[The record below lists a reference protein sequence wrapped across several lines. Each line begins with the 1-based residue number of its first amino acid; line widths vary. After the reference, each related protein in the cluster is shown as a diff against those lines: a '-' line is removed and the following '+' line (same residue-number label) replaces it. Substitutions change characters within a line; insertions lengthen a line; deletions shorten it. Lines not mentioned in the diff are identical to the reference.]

1 MASIRQ
7 PAVAGTFYSAEAAE
21 LETMVTAHLD
31 SPLAWD
37 IDAKAL
43 VVPHAGHAYSGAIA
57 GAAYGSVRHM
67 AERITRVVLLGPA
80 HRVSFKG
87 LAVPSADAH
96 ATPLGEIAVDWQ
108 SVAKALAL
116 PQVQISDAAFENEHS
131 LEVHLPFLQRALGE
145 FSLVPLLVGDAK
157 PDAVEQ
163 VLRKL
168 WGGPET
174 LIVISTDLSH
184 FHAYDAAQKL
194 DAGATRAIET
204 FNVEGL
210 SGELACGFRPLA
222 GLLRA
227 ARRLDLRP
235 TTLDV
240 RNSGD
245 TAGDKSRVVGYG
257 SYAFEYSGA
266 ARTPG
271 KFREPLLDIAQQS
284 IRHGIVN
291 GKCPNV
297 EVLSFPHPM
306 RTHRRT
312 FVSVHTGGKLRGCV
326 GSLAP
331 NNPLIADVVQN
342 AYRAA
347 FEDKRFK
354 PLAEE
359 DLTETDIS
367 VSVLSTP
374 RPITFKGEAD
384 LVAQIQPDTDGLILQ
399 DGDKRGIFLPVVWE
413 QIAAPGEFLRN
424 LKRKA
429 GLPLDHWSDGI
440 KVWRYTTESFGA
452 KFKPA
457 DAAAPDGTAL
467 A

>member
-1 MASIRQ
+1 MA
-7 PAVAGTFYSAEAAE
+7 
-21 LETMVTAHLD
+21 
-31 SPLAWD
+31 
-37 IDAKAL
+37 
-43 VVPHAGHAYSGAIA
+43 
-57 GAAYGSVRHM
+57 
-67 AERITRVVLLGPA
+67 
-80 HRVSFKG
+80 FKG
-87 LAVPSADAH
+87 FAVPSADFH
-96 ATPLGEIAVDWQ
+96 ATPLGEIPVDWQ
-108 SVAKALAL
+108 GVAQALAL
-116 PQVQISDAAFENEHS
+116 PQVHISDAAFENEHS
-131 LEVHLPFLQRALGE
+131 LEVHLPFLQRALGD
-145 FSLVPLLVGDAK
+145 FTLVPLLVGDAK
-157 PDAVEQ
+157 PEGVEQ

-184 FHAYDAAQKL
+184 FHDYDAAQKL
-194 DAGATRAIET
+194 DANATRAIET

-210 SGELACGFRPLA
+210 SGDLACGFRPLS

-227 ARRLDLRP
+227 AQRLDLRP

-257 SYAFEYSGA
+257 SYAFEYSGT
-266 ARTPG
+266 ARMPQ

-284 IRHGIVN
+284 IRHGIKTGN
-291 GKCPNV
+291 CPNV

-312 FVSVHTGGKLRGCV
+312 FVSVHTDGKLRGCV

-347 FEDKRFK
+347 FEDMRFK
-354 PLAEE
+354 PLTEG
-359 DLTETDIS
+359 DLAQTDIS

-374 RPITFKGEAD
+374 RVMNFRDEAD
-384 LVAQIQPDTDGLILQ
+384 LVAQIQPDTDGLILR

-413 QIAAPGEFLRN
+413 QISAPKEFLRH
-424 LKRKA
+424 LKKKA
-429 GLPLDHWSDGI
+429 GLPLDH
-440 KVWRYTTESFGA
+440 
-452 KFKPA
+452 
-457 DAAAPDGTAL
+457 
-467 A
+467 

>member
-1 MASIRQ
+1 MASVRQ
-7 PAVAGTFYSAEAAE
+7 PAVAGAFYSAEAGE
-21 LETMVTAHLD
+21 LDESITAHLE

-43 VVPHAGHAYSGAIA
+43 VAPHAGHVYSGAIA
-57 GAAYGSVRHM
+57 GAAYGSVRHL

-80 HRVSFKG
+80 HRVAFKG
-87 LAVPSADAH
+87 IAVPSADAH
-96 ATPLGEIAVDWQ
+96 ATPLGDIPVDWDWL
-108 SVAKALAL
+108 ARALTL
-116 PQVQISDAAFENEHS
+116 PQVQIADAAFENEHS
-131 LEVHLPFLQRALGE
+131 LEVHLPFLQRTLGE

-157 PDAVEQ
+157 AEGVEQ
-163 VLRKL
+163 VLQKL

-184 FHAYDAAQKL
+184 FHDYDAAQKL
-194 DAGATRAIET
+194 DAGATKAIET
-204 FNVEGL
+204 FHVEGL
-210 SGELACGFRPLA
+210 SGELACGFRPLS

-245 TAGDKSRVVGYG
+245 TAGDRNRVVGYG

-266 ARTPG
+266 ARTPE
-271 KFREPLLDIAQQS
+271 KYREPLLDIAQQA
-284 IRHGIVN
+284 IRHGIKT
-291 GKCPNV
+291 GGCPNV
-297 EVLSFPHPM
+297 EVKGFPHPM

-354 PLAEE
+354 PLTEE

-374 RPITFKGEAD
+374 RAMNFRDEAD

-399 DGDKRGIFLPVVWE
+399 DGQKRGIFLPVVWE
-413 QIAAPGEFLRN
+413 QIATPRDFLRH
-424 LKRKA
+424 LKNKA
-429 GLPLDHWSDGI
+429 GLPLDHWSDGL

-452 KFKPA
+452 KFGPA
-457 DAAAPDGTAL
+457 PDAAQPN
-467 A
+467 

>member
-1 MASIRQ
+1 MASVRQ
-7 PAVAGTFYSAEAAE
+7 PAVAGTFYSVDAAE
-21 LETMVTAHLD
+21 LDSTVTAHLD

-37 IDAKAL
+37 IAAKAL
-43 VVPHAGHAYSGAIA
+43 VVPHAGHVYSGAIA
-57 GAAYGSVRHM
+57 GTAYASVRHL
-67 AERITRVVLLGPA
+67 AADIERVVLLGPA
-80 HRVSFKG
+80 HRMAFKG
-87 LAVPSADAH
+87 IAVPSADAH
-96 ATPLGEIAVDWQ
+96 ATPLGHIPVDWQ
-108 SVAKALAL
+108 GVASALAL
-116 PQVQISDAAFENEHS
+116 PQVHINDAAFENEHS

-145 FSLVPLLVGDAK
+145 FALVPLLVGDAR
-157 PDAVEQ
+157 PEGVEQ

-184 FHAYDAAQKL
+184 FHDYEAAQKL
-194 DAGATRAIET
+194 DADATRAIET

-210 SGELACGFRPLA
+210 SGELACGFRPLS

-227 ARRLDLRP
+227 AQRLDLRP

-266 ARTPG
+266 ARTPE
-271 KFREPLLDIAQQS
+271 KYREPLLNIAQQS
-284 IRHGIVN
+284 IRHGIKT
-291 GKCPNV
+291 GACPNV

-354 PLAEE
+354 PLTES
-359 DLTETDIS
+359 DLADTDIS

-374 RPITFKGEAD
+374 RAMTFRNEAD
-384 LVAQIQPDTDGLILQ
+384 LVAQLQPDTDGLILQ
-399 DGDKRGIFLPVVWE
+399 DGKKRGIFLPIVWE
-413 QIAAPGEFLRN
+413 QISEPHEFLRH
-424 LKRKA
+424 LKNKA

-440 KVWRYTTESFGA
+440 KVWRYTTESFGD
-452 KFKPA
+452 KFAPA
-457 DAAAPDGTAL
+457 TEA
-467 A
+467 

>member
-1 MASIRQ
+1 MASVRQ
-7 PAVAGTFYSAEAAE
+7 PAVAGTFYPADADE
-21 LETMVTAHLD
+21 LEKSVAANLN

-43 VVPHAGHAYSGAIA
+43 VVPHAGHVYSGAIA
-57 GAAYGSVRHM
+57 GSAYASVRHL
-67 AERITRVVLLGPA
+67 ADRITRVVLLGPA
-80 HRVSFKG
+80 HRVAFKG
-87 LAVPSADAH
+87 IAVPSADAH
-96 ATPLGEIAVDWQ
+96 ATPLGDIPVDWQ
-108 SVAKALAL
+108 GVAEALAL
-116 PQVQISDAAFENEHS
+116 PQVQLSDAAFEGEHS

-145 FSLVPLLVGDAK
+145 FSLVPLLVGDAQ
-157 PDAVEQ
+157 PEGVEQ

-184 FHAYDAAQKL
+184 FHEYDAAQKL
-194 DAGATRAIET
+194 DASASRAIET

-210 SGELACGFRPLA
+210 SGELACGFRPLS

-227 ARRLDLRP
+227 AQRLDLRP

-257 SYAFEYSGA
+257 SYAFEYSGT
-266 ARTPG
+266 ARVPA
-271 KFREPLLDIAQQS
+271 KFRDPLIDIAQQS
-284 IRHGIVN
+284 IRHGIQN
-291 GKCPNV
+291 GNCPNV
-297 EVLSFPHPM
+297 DVLGFPYPL
-306 RTHRRT
+306 RTLRRT

-326 GSLAP
+326 GSLVA
-331 NNPLIADVVQN
+331 NSPLIADVVQN

-354 PLAEE
+354 PLSEE
-359 DLTETDIS
+359 DLAETDIS
-367 VSVLSTP
+367 VSILSTP
-374 RPITFKGEAD
+374 RPMTFRDEAD

-399 DGDKRGIFLPVVWE
+399 DGQKRGIFLPVVWE
-413 QIAAPGEFLRN
+413 QIAAPGDFLRH
-424 LKRKA
+424 LKNKA
-429 GLPLDHWSDGI
+429 GLPLDHWSDGL

-452 KFKPA
+452 KFTPA
-457 DAAAPDGTAL
+457 PVSAAAD
-467 A
+467 

>member
-1 MASIRQ
+1 MASVRQ
-7 PAVAGTFYSAEAAE
+7 PAVAGTFYPADADE
-21 LETMVTAHLD
+21 LEKSVAANLN

-43 VVPHAGHAYSGAIA
+43 VVPHAGHVYSGAIA
-57 GAAYGSVRHM
+57 GSAYASVRHL
-67 AERITRVVLLGPA
+67 ADRITRLVLLGPA
-80 HRVSFKG
+80 HRVAFKG
-87 LAVPSADAH
+87 IAVPSADAH
-96 ATPLGEIAVDWQ
+96 ATPLGDIPVDWQ
-108 SVAKALAL
+108 GVAEALAL
-116 PQVQISDAAFENEHS
+116 PQVQLSDAAFEGEHS

-145 FSLVPLLVGDAK
+145 FSLVPLLVGDAQ
-157 PDAVEQ
+157 PEGVEQ

-184 FHAYDAAQKL
+184 FHEYDAAQKL
-194 DAGATRAIET
+194 DASASRAIET

-210 SGELACGFRPLA
+210 SGELACGFRPLS

-227 ARRLDLRP
+227 AQRLDLRP

-257 SYAFEYSGA
+257 SYAFEYSGT
-266 ARTPG
+266 ARVPA
-271 KFREPLLDIAQQS
+271 KFRDPLIDIAQQS
-284 IRHGIVN
+284 IRHGIQN
-291 GKCPNV
+291 GNCPNV
-297 EVLSFPHPM
+297 DVLGFPHPL
-306 RTHRRT
+306 RTLRRT

-326 GSLAP
+326 GSLVA
-331 NNPLIADVVQN
+331 NSPLIADVVQN

-354 PLAEE
+354 PLSEE
-359 DLTETDIS
+359 DLAETDIS
-367 VSVLSTP
+367 VSILSTP
-374 RPITFKGEAD
+374 RPMTFRDEAD

-399 DGDKRGIFLPVVWE
+399 DGQKRGIFLPVVWE
-413 QIAAPGEFLRN
+413 QIAAPGDFLRH
-424 LKRKA
+424 LKNKA
-429 GLPLDHWSDGI
+429 GLPLDHWSDGL

-452 KFKPA
+452 KFTPA
-457 DAAAPDGTAL
+457 PVSAAAV
-467 A
+467 

>member
-1 MASIRQ
+1 MASVRQ
-7 PAVAGTFYSAEAAE
+7 PAVAGTFYSADASE
-21 LETMVTAHLD
+21 LDNTVAAHLD

-37 IDAKAL
+37 IAAKAL
-43 VVPHAGHAYSGAIA
+43 VVPHAGHVYSGAIA
-57 GAAYGSVRHM
+57 GTAYASVRHLA
-67 AERITRVVLLGPA
+67 AEIKRVVLLGPA
-80 HRVSFKG
+80 HRVAFKG
-87 LAVPSADAH
+87 IAVPSADAH
-96 ATPLGEIAVDWQ
+96 ATPLGDIPVDWQ
-108 SVAKALAL
+108 GVAGALAL
-116 PQVQISDAAFENEHS
+116 PQIHINDATFENEHS
-131 LEVHLPFLQRALGE
+131 LEVNLPFLQLALGE
-145 FSLVPLLVGDAK
+145 FALVPLLVGDAR
-157 PDAVEQ
+157 PEGVEQ

-184 FHAYDAAQKL
+184 FHDYDAAQKL
-194 DAGATRAIET
+194 DASATRAIET

-210 SGELACGFRPLA
+210 SGELACGFRPLS

-227 ARRLDLRP
+227 AQRLDLRP

-266 ARTPG
+266 ARTP
-271 KFREPLLDIAQQS
+271 KKYRESLLDIAQQS
-284 IRHGIVN
+284 IRHGIKT
-291 GKCPNV
+291 GACPNI

-306 RTHRRT
+306 RNHRRT

-342 AYRAA
+342 AHRAA

-354 PLAEE
+354 PITEADLA
-359 DLTETDIS
+359 DTDIS

-374 RPITFKGEAD
+374 RAMTFRNEAD
-384 LVAQIQPDTDGLILQ
+384 LVVQLQPDTDGLILQ
-399 DGDKRGIFLPVVWE
+399 DGKKRGIFLPIVWE
-413 QIAAPGEFLRN
+413 QISEPREFLRH
-424 LKRKA
+424 LKNKA

-440 KVWRYTTESFGA
+440 KVWRYTTESFGD
-452 KFKPA
+452 KF
-457 DAAAPDGTAL
+457 AAAPDA
-467 A
+467 

>member
-1 MASIRQ
+1 MASVRQ
-7 PAVAGTFYSAEAAE
+7 PAVAGTFYPAQAAE
-21 LETMVTAHLD
+21 LENSVLAHLE

-37 IDAKAL
+37 IAAKAL
-43 VVPHAGHAYSGAIA
+43 VVPHAGHVYSGAIA
-57 GAAYGSVRHM
+57 GTAYAAVRHL
-67 AERITRVVLLGPA
+67 AAQITRVVLLGPA
-80 HRVSFKG
+80 HRVAFKG
-87 LAVPSADAH
+87 IAVPSADAH
-96 ATPLGEIAVDWQ
+96 ATPLGNVPVDWPG
-108 SVAKALAL
+108 VATALAL
-116 PQVQISDAAFENEHS
+116 PQVHINDAAFENEHS
-131 LEVHLPFLQRALGE
+131 LEVHLPFLQAALGD
-145 FSLVPLLVGDAK
+145 FALVPLLVGDAQ
-157 PDAVEQ
+157 PEGVEQ

-184 FHAYDAAQKL
+184 FHDYAAAQKL
-194 DAGATRAIET
+194 DASATRAIET

-210 SGELACGFRPLA
+210 SGQLACGYRALS

-227 ARRLDLRP
+227 AQRLDLRP

-266 ARTPG
+266 ARTPD
-271 KFREPLLDIAQQS
+271 KYRTPLLDIAQQS
-284 IRHGIVN
+284 IRHGIKT
-291 GKCPNV
+291 GACPNV
-297 EVLSFPHPM
+297 DMSGFPHPM

-326 GSLAP
+326 GSLAA

-354 PLAEE
+354 PLTEE
-359 DLTETDIS
+359 DLAETDVS
-367 VSVLSTP
+367 VSLLSTP
-374 RPITFKGEAD
+374 RPMTFRSEAD
-384 LVAQIQPDTDGLILQ
+384 LVAQIQPDSDGLILQ
-399 DGDKRGIFLPVVWE
+399 DGNKRGIFLPVVWE
-413 QIAAPGEFLRN
+413 QISEPREFLRH
-424 LKRKA
+424 LKNKA

-440 KVWRYTTESFGA
+440 KLWRYTTESFGA
-452 KFKPA
+452 KFAPPP
-457 DAAAPDGTAL
+457 DA
-467 A
+467 

>member
-1 MASIRQ
+1 MASVRQ
-7 PAVAGTFYSAEAAE
+7 PAVAGTFYPADADE
-21 LETMVTAHLD
+21 LEKSVAANLN

-43 VVPHAGHAYSGAIA
+43 VVPHAGHVYSGAIA
-57 GAAYGSVRHM
+57 GSAYASVRHL
-67 AERITRVVLLGPA
+67 ADRITRVVLLGPA
-80 HRVSFKG
+80 HRVAFKG
-87 LAVPSADAH
+87 IAVPSADAH
-96 ATPLGEIAVDWQ
+96 ATPLGDIPVDWQ
-108 SVAKALAL
+108 GVAEALAL
-116 PQVQISDAAFENEHS
+116 PQVQLSDAAFEGEHS

-145 FSLVPLLVGDAK
+145 FSLVPLLVGDAQ
-157 PDAVEQ
+157 PEGVEQ

-184 FHAYDAAQKL
+184 FHEYDAAQKL
-194 DAGATRAIET
+194 DASASRAIET

-210 SGELACGFRPLA
+210 SGELACGFRPLS

-227 ARRLDLRP
+227 AQRLDLRP

-257 SYAFEYSGA
+257 SYAFEYSGT
-266 ARTPG
+266 ARVPA
-271 KFREPLLDIAQQS
+271 KFRDPLIDIAQQS
-284 IRHGIVN
+284 IRHGIQN
-291 GKCPNV
+291 GNCPNV
-297 EVLSFPHPM
+297 DVLGFPHPL
-306 RTHRRT
+306 RTLRRT

-326 GSLAP
+326 GSLVA
-331 NNPLIADVVQN
+331 NSPLIADVVQN

-354 PLAEE
+354 PLSEE
-359 DLTETDIS
+359 DLAETDIS
-367 VSVLSTP
+367 VSILSTP
-374 RPITFKGEAD
+374 RPMTFRDEAD

-399 DGDKRGIFLPVVWE
+399 DGQKRGIFLPVVWE
-413 QIAAPGEFLRN
+413 QIAAPGDFLRH
-424 LKRKA
+424 LKNKA
-429 GLPLDHWSDGI
+429 GLPLDHWSDGL

-452 KFKPA
+452 KFTPA
-457 DAAAPDGTAL
+457 PVSAAAD
-467 A
+467 

>member
-1 MASIRQ
+1 MASVRQ
-7 PAVAGTFYSAEAAE
+7 PAVAGTFYPADADE
-21 LETMVTAHLD
+21 LEKSVAANLN

-43 VVPHAGHAYSGAIA
+43 VVPHAGHVYSGAIA
-57 GAAYGSVRHM
+57 GSAYASVRHL
-67 AERITRVVLLGPA
+67 ADRITRVVLLGPA
-80 HRVSFKG
+80 HRVAFKG
-87 LAVPSADAH
+87 IAVPSADAH
-96 ATPLGEIAVDWQ
+96 ATPLGDIPVDWQ
-108 SVAKALAL
+108 GVAEALAL
-116 PQVQISDAAFENEHS
+116 PQVQLSDAAFEGEHS

-145 FSLVPLLVGDAK
+145 FSLVPLLVGDAQ
-157 PDAVEQ
+157 PEGVEQ

-184 FHAYDAAQKL
+184 FHEYDAAQKL
-194 DAGATRAIET
+194 DASASRAIET

-210 SGELACGFRPLA
+210 SGELACGFRPLS

-227 ARRLDLRP
+227 AQRLDLRP

-257 SYAFEYSGA
+257 SYAFEYSGT
-266 ARTPG
+266 ARVPA
-271 KFREPLLDIAQQS
+271 KFRDPLINIAQQS
-284 IRHGIVN
+284 IRHGIQN
-291 GKCPNV
+291 GNCPNV
-297 EVLSFPHPM
+297 DVLGFPHPL
-306 RTHRRT
+306 RTLRRT

-326 GSLAP
+326 GSLVA
-331 NNPLIADVVQN
+331 NSPLIADVVQN

-354 PLAEE
+354 PLSEE
-359 DLTETDIS
+359 DLAETDIS
-367 VSVLSTP
+367 VSILSTP
-374 RPITFKGEAD
+374 RPMTFRDEAD

-399 DGDKRGIFLPVVWE
+399 DGQKRGIFLPVVWE
-413 QIAAPGEFLRN
+413 QIAAPGDFLRH
-424 LKRKA
+424 LKNKA
-429 GLPLDHWSDGI
+429 GLPLDHWSDGL

-452 KFKPA
+452 KFTPA
-457 DAAAPDGTAL
+457 PVSAAAD
-467 A
+467 

>member
-1 MASIRQ
+1 MASVRQ
-7 PAVAGTFYSAEAAE
+7 PAVAGTFYPADADE
-21 LETMVTAHLD
+21 LEKSVAANLN

-43 VVPHAGHAYSGAIA
+43 VVPHAGHVYSGAIA
-57 GAAYGSVRHM
+57 GSAYASVRHL
-67 AERITRVVLLGPA
+67 ADRITRVVLLGPA
-80 HRVSFKG
+80 HRVAFKG
-87 LAVPSADAH
+87 IAVPSADAH
-96 ATPLGEIAVDWQ
+96 ATPLGDIPVDWQ
-108 SVAKALAL
+108 GVAEALAL
-116 PQVQISDAAFENEHS
+116 PQVQLSDAAFEGEHS

-145 FSLVPLLVGDAK
+145 FSLVPLLVGDAQ
-157 PDAVEQ
+157 PEGVEQ

-184 FHAYDAAQKL
+184 FHEYDAAQKL
-194 DAGATRAIET
+194 DASASRAIET

-210 SGELACGFRPLA
+210 SGELACGFRPLS

-227 ARRLDLRP
+227 AQRLDLRP

-257 SYAFEYSGA
+257 SYAFEYSGT
-266 ARTPG
+266 ARVPA
-271 KFREPLLDIAQQS
+271 KFRDPLIDIAQQS
-284 IRHGIVN
+284 IRHGIQN
-291 GKCPNV
+291 GNCPNV
-297 EVLSFPHPM
+297 DVLGFPHPL
-306 RTHRRT
+306 RTLRRT

-326 GSLAP
+326 GSLVA
-331 NNPLIADVVQN
+331 NSPLIADVVQN

-354 PLAEE
+354 PLSEE
-359 DLTETDIS
+359 DLAETDIS
-367 VSVLSTP
+367 VSILSTP
-374 RPITFKGEAD
+374 RPMTFRDEAD

-399 DGDKRGIFLPVVWE
+399 DGQKRGIFLPVVWE
-413 QIAAPGEFLRN
+413 QIAAPGDFLRH
-424 LKRKA
+424 LKNKA
-429 GLPLDHWSDGI
+429 GLPLDHWSDGL

-452 KFKPA
+452 KFTPA
-457 DAAAPDGTAL
+457 PVSTAAD
-467 A
+467 

>member
-1 MASIRQ
+1 MASVRQ
-7 PAVAGTFYSAEAAE
+7 PAVAGTFYPAQASE
-21 LETMVTAHLD
+21 LENSVAAHLD

-37 IDAKAL
+37 IPAKAL
-43 VVPHAGHAYSGAIA
+43 VVPHAGHVYSGAIA
-57 GAAYGSVRHM
+57 GTAYASVRHL
-67 AERITRVVLLGPA
+67 AAQITRVVLLGPA
-80 HRVSFKG
+80 HRVAFKG
-87 LAVPSADAH
+87 IAVPSADADAH
-96 ATPLGEIAVDWQ
+96 ATPLGNIPVDWPG
-108 SVAKALAL
+108 VATALAL
-116 PQVQISDAAFENEHS
+116 PQVHINDAAFENEHS
-131 LEVHLPFLQRALGE
+131 LEVHLPFLQRALGD
-145 FSLVPLLVGDAK
+145 FALVPLLVGDAK
-157 PDAVEQ
+157 PEGVEQ

-184 FHAYDAAQKL
+184 FHDYAAAQKL
-194 DAGATRAIET
+194 DASATRAIET

-210 SGELACGFRPLA
+210 SGELACGFRPLS

-227 ARRLDLRP
+227 AQRLDLRP

-266 ARTPG
+266 ARTPD
-271 KFREPLLDIAQQS
+271 KYRTPLLDIAQQS
-284 IRHGIVN
+284 IRHGIKA
-291 GKCPNV
+291 GACPNV
-297 EVLSFPHPM
+297 EVSGFPHPM

-326 GSLAP
+326 GSLAA

-354 PLAEE
+354 PLTEE
-359 DLTETDIS
+359 DLAETDIS
-367 VSVLSTP
+367 VSILSTP
-374 RPITFKGEAD
+374 RPMTFQSEAD
-384 LVAQIQPDTDGLILQ
+384 LVAQIRPDTDGLILQ
-399 DGDKRGIFLPVVWE
+399 DGNKRGIFLPIVWE
-413 QIAAPGEFLRN
+413 QIHEPSEFLRH
-424 LKRKA
+424 LKNKA

-440 KVWRYTTESFGA
+440 KLWRYTTESFGT
-452 KFKPA
+452 KFAPTP
-457 DAAAPDGTAL
+457 DA
-467 A
+467 